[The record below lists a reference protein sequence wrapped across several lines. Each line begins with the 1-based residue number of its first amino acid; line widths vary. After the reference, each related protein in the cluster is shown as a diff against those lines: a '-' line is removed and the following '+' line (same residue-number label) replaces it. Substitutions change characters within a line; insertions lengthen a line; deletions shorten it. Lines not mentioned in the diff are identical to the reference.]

1 LSIALK
7 HIKERRFIKNAEEK
21 VNLPSEELNNLTPP
35 LSIPNKTVE
44 SEKRPTQIVYTG
56 SFDDEPTQISN
67 NGKTT
72 LKSGIKEKTSQTTK
86 SLDSQTLKFWE
97 MVFNDA
103 PTLKER
109 NLIDILLKLEKLEE
123 NPSNNT
129 KMLNK
134 IFKDEYSGYIKQTS
148 PYSHIWEL
156 ADKKV

>member
-7 HIKERRFIKNAEEK
+7 HIKERRFIKKTEEK
-21 VNLPSEELNNLTPP
+21 VNLPSEELIILDPP

-44 SEKRPTQIVYTG
+44 SEKRPSQIVYTG
-56 SFDDEPTQISN
+56 TFDDEPTQISN
-67 NGKTT
+67 NEKTT
-72 LKSGIKEKTSQTTK
+72 LKSGIKEKTPQTAK

-103 PTLKER
+103 PTLKEC
-109 NLIDILLKLEKLEE
+109 NLIDILLKLENLEE

-134 IFKDEYSGYIKQTS
+134 IFKDGYNGYIKQTS
-148 PYSHIWEL
+148 SYSHIWEL
-156 ADKKV
+156 AV

>member
-1 LSIALK
+1 MSIALK
-7 HIKERRFIKNAEEK
+7 HIKERRFLREEK
-21 VNLPSEELNNLTPP
+21 VNLPSEGLIILDPP
-35 LSIPNKTVE
+35 LSIPNKT
-44 SEKRPTQIVYTG
+44 EKLPSQIDYTG
-56 SFDDEPTQISN
+56 RFDGKHTKTSK

-72 LKSGIKEKTSQTTK
+72 LKSGLKAKITQTAK
-86 SLDSQTLKFWE
+86 SLDPQTLKFWE

-109 NLIDILLKLEKLEE
+109 ELINILLKLENLEV

-134 IFKDEYSGYIKQTS
+134 IFKAEYNGYIKQTS

-156 ADKKV
+156 AV

>member
-1 LSIALK
+1 MSIALK
-7 HIKERRFIKNAEEK
+7 HIKERRFLREEK
-21 VNLPSEELNNLTPP
+21 VNLPSEELIILDSP

-44 SEKRPTQIVYTG
+44 SAKRPSQIDYTG

-72 LKSGIKEKTSQTTK
+72 LKSEIKEKISKTAK

-97 MVFNDA
+97 MIFNDA
-103 PTLKER
+103 PTLKEC
-109 NLIDILLKLEKLEE
+109 NLIDILLKLENLEE

-134 IFKDEYSGYIKQTS
+134 IFKDEYNGYIKQTS
-148 PYSHIWEL
+148 SYSHIWE
-156 ADKKV
+156 VVV